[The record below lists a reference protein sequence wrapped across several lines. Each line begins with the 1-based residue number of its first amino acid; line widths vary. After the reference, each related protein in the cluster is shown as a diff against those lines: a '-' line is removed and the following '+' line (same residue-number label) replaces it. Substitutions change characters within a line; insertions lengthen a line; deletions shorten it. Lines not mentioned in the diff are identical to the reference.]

1 MQRRSNDYAH
11 DVYHKFL
18 LPRWKLKK
26 ENSVDDN
33 ERLHQRVLCIS
44 FREASRIYSHK
55 ILGAS
60 NMMLNRRG
68 GTTYT
73 KCSFRILL
81 HIFNHVSRRAHC
93 QTQLAAAID
102 DARWRP
108 QLSLSPG
115 RNEPAEAAAAVMVY
129 GGGKNSRPVN
139 EVNGR
144 VEPSGFPSFP
154 RVPSSQSLH
163 VKREVKLQEVR

>member
-1 MQRRSNDYAH
+1 ME
-11 DVYHKFL
+11 VE
-18 LPRWKLKK
+18 K

-81 HIFNHVSRRAHC
+81 HIFSHVSRRVHC
-93 QTQLAAAID
+93 QTQL
-102 DARWRP
+102 
-108 QLSLSPG
+108 
-115 RNEPAEAAAAVMVY
+115 AAVMVY